1 MIARL
6 IIRRVCNE
14 TPAIVPPPP
23 TWQESLA
30 TAMHILLYAFLIV
43 MPLLMSGMMS
53 GIICMVNLVRAL
65 GWSRA
70 ALAAWP
76 GTWLLAW
83 AVAFPTV
90 LLVIPV
96 VKRITGRLVRLS

>member
-1 MIARL
+1 MS
-6 IIRRVCNE
+6 
-14 TPAIVPPPP
+14 TPSPYIVGRIPKLPPK
-23 TWQESLA
+23 
-30 TAMHILLYAFLIV
+30 YALIV
-43 MPLLMSGMMS
+43 MPLLMS

>member
-1 MIARL
+1 MS
-6 IIRRVCNE
+6 
-14 TPAIVPPPP
+14 TPSPYIVGRIPKLPPK
-23 TWQESLA
+23 
-30 TAMHILLYAFLIV
+30 YALIV

-76 GTWLLAW
+76 GTWLLACGTCQDSCRVIY
-83 AVAFPTV
+83 AARRIFCVMLSILSGFKATASMGCQF
-90 LLVIPV
+90 LV
-96 VKRITGRLVRLS
+96 

>member
-1 MIARL
+1 MS
-6 IIRRVCNE
+6 
-14 TPAIVPPPP
+14 TPSPYIVGRIPKLPPK
-23 TWQESLA
+23 
-30 TAMHILLYAFLIV
+30 YALIV

-96 VKRITGRLVRLS
+96 VKRITGKLVRLS

>member
-1 MIARL
+1 MS
-6 IIRRVCNE
+6 
-14 TPAIVPPPP
+14 TPSPYIVGRIPKLPPK
-23 TWQESLA
+23 
-30 TAMHILLYAFLIV
+30 YALIV

-76 GTWLLAW
+76 GTSAAGLGRGLPDGA
-83 AVAFPTV
+83 AGDPRGQA
-90 LLVIPV
+90 
-96 VKRITGRLVRLS
+96 ITDCP